1 MRALYAFMRAITCLN
16 EWVGRITAYL
26 IIPIFFLILTE
37 VFMRYLFDAPA
48 VWTNELSQLIF
59 GVYAIMAGG
68 YLAISNGHV
77 NVDIIH
83 SKFPVRVRALV
94 DVLTSIMFF
103 IFMGA
108 LLYFG
113 VSMALESMETWEHSQ
128 SAWNPPIWPA
138 KLMIPVATALLLLQ
152 GIVKFLKDILTVAGV
167 TLPADLAADS
177 SAPEKHA

>member
-1 MRALYAFMRAITCLN
+1 
-16 EWVGRITAYL
+16 
-26 IIPIFFLILTE
+26 
-37 VFMRYLFDAPA
+37 
-48 VWTNELSQLIF
+48 
-59 GVYAIMAGG
+59 MAGG

-94 DVLTSIMFF
+94 DVLTSAMFF

-113 VSMALESMETWEHSQ
+113 VSIALDSMETWAHAQ
-128 SAWNPPIWPA
+128 PVWNPPICQA
-138 KLMIPVATALLLLQ
+138 MLVIPVATALLLLQ

-177 SAPEKHA
+177 SAPEEHA